1 MTACLRRW
9 TALALAPLVVSGA
22 LVLTPAGAASADP
35 ALAAPVLRAPVPTA
49 PSNDEPEEGGD
60 ELLSDVL
67 ESTGRR
73 YVEARNNL
81 EKSEKRQLQLNLE
94 LQKAEA
100 KRDALL
106 PQVAAVAKQS
116 YRNGPLTGMGFVLE
130 SDDPGNFIERAMS
143 LGEIGQLN
151 GHKMARYQ
159 AAADEAERNKAA
171 LDQALR
177 QAEIE
182 SRTMLKN
189 KKEAESAL
197 ALVGGNRLTSGFV
210 DATSKKAAAAP
221 RNSDGGFSPESC
233 KVADPTTAGC
243 VTPRTLHMY
252 KQVKKAG
259 FDRFVGCHR
268 NGGPFEHPK
277 GRACDWSL
285 QKRGFAAAHNRDMRR
300 YGNDLMA
307 FLVRN
312 ADELGILYVIWF
324 RQIWFP
330 ATGWKSYSGASAHT
344 DHVHVS
350 ML

>member
-1 MTACLRRW
+1 MTARFRRW
-9 TALALAPLVVSGA
+9 TALALAPLVVTGA
-22 LVLTPAGAASADP
+22 LVLAPVGPATAAP
-35 ALAAPVLRAPVPTA
+35 PQAPVLTA
-49 PSNDEPEEGGD
+49 PGDEEGPDEGGD
-60 ELLSDVL
+60 KLLSDVL

-81 EKSEKRQLQLNLE
+81 AKAKKRQLQLTLE

-100 KRDALL
+100 ARDALL

-116 YRNGPLTGMGFVLE
+116 YRNGPLTGTAFMLKSHD
-130 SDDPGNFIERAMS
+130 SDNFIQRAMS
-143 LGEIGQLN
+143 LGELGELN
-151 GHKMARYQ
+151 GHKMAEYV
-159 AAADEAERNKAA
+159 AAADNAERNKVA
-171 LDQALR
+171 LDQAVK
-177 QAEIE
+177 QAEKE
-182 SRTMLKN
+182 AQTMAKN

-210 DATSKKAAAAP
+210 DATSRKAASAP
-221 RNSDGGFSPESC
+221 RNSDGGFSAESC
-233 KVADPTTAGC
+233 SRPDPTTSGC
-243 VTPRTLHMY
+243 ITPRTLHML
-252 KQVKKAG
+252 KETKKAG
-259 FDRFVGCHR
+259 FNRFVGCHR

-285 QKRGFAAAHNRDMRR
+285 QNQGFANAHNSDMRR

-312 ADELGILYVIWF
+312 ADELGILYVIWY

-330 ATGWKSYSGASAHT
+330 ATGWKSYSGPSAHT